1 MTQQPEPTSTAAGSS
16 TDHQLAPGP
25 ARLLAL
31 AAAAL
36 VVVVYILG
44 FFDEL
49 TFTGGL
55 AGALI
60 IGGGLLAG
68 AAVLPRTGRVLL
80 PAAVLLVTG
89 TLQLLQGVGGALGQ
103 EFGGPSAVQVV
114 GLVLA
119 FLAAAAAVGALL
131 LDAGLVKAPARRP
144 STPSTPQYGG
154 GQYGG
159 GYGQPGQQPGYG
171 GQYGSGYG
179 QPGQQP
185 GYGGQYGGG
194 FGQPGQQPGYG
205 GPSTGGLPVSPPA
218 PGYGAGYGQAPGYG
232 GPGYA
237 AGYGAA
243 PGGQPA
249 DPAQGSSEA
258 TAAMPAP
265 GAGESGRY
273 AGPEVSSSASTPA
286 SGSPVQPADGGPHGA
301 HSAPAAAEQ
310 HREPGQETADETRFI
325 TPGDQSRPG

>member
-1 MTQQPEPTSTAAGSS
+1 MTQQPEPTSSAASSS
-16 TDHQLAPGP
+16 TDHQLKPGP

-31 AAAAL
+31 AATAL

-131 LDAGLVKAPARRP
+131 LDTGLVKAPARRP
-144 STPSTPQYGG
+144 SAPSAPGYG
-154 GQYGG
+154 GQYG
-159 GYGQPGQQPGYG
+159 YGQQSGQQPGYG
-171 GQYGSGYG
+171 GQYGGYG

-194 FGQPGQQPGYG
+194 YGQPGQQSGYG
-205 GPSTGGLPVSPPA
+205 GPPTGGLPVSPQG
-218 PGYGAGYGQAPGYG
+218 PGYGAGYGQAAGYG

-249 DPAQGSSEA
+249 DPGQGGSEA

-273 AGPEVSSSASTPA
+273 AAPEVSSSASTPA
-286 SGSPVQPADGGPHGA
+286 SGSPVQPADSGPHGA
-301 HSAPAAAEQ
+301 HSAPAAGEQ
-310 HREPGQETADETRFI
+310 HREPGQETAEETRFI